1 MNTRSL
7 AAAVLLATLAGTA
20 VAEPLPAAA
29 HDQAAR
35 CVAAVRAVVRDDLTV
50 RLRHVITSVRTI
62 GARRAFEIESSAWA
76 ANAREPRPF
85 VSRCF
90 AERWGDGVELA
101 WVRPAA
107 LPDYSAGV
115 RR

>member
-7 AAAVLLATLAGTA
+7 AAALLLAALAGPA
-20 VAEPLPAAA
+20 PAEPLPPAAR
-29 HDQAAR
+29 DQAAR
-35 CVAAVRAVVRDDLTV
+35 CVAAVRAVIRDDMTV

-62 GARRAFEIESSAWA
+62 GARRAFDIESSAWA
-76 ANAREPRPF
+76 SAGAPRPF

-101 WVRPAA
+101 WVRPAPPA
-107 LPDYSAGV
+107 GYSAGV